1 MRELTIYRRLFY
13 NADCYTKGTKQKNT
27 GVQVHSTGANNPYL
41 HRYVGPDDGR
51 IGPNKYN
58 NTHNRPGLSVCASA
72 YVGKMADGTVAVYQA
87 LPWDNRCWLS
97 GNADK
102 GNANRLGYAGFEI
115 CEDNLKDEAYFRKAV
130 MEVSVNLTAHLCTL
144 FGVGIDQVRDHAE
157 LHAMGIASNHGD
169 ITKWLKMYGLKM
181 DDYRAEVLAALNEGV
196 RVTYVDCDTNPAPET
211 PSEPETALYTATV
224 TSTGTY
230 LNLRRSKSKSSDSL
244 KKLYRGAAVEV
255 LDDADPFWW
264 KVRSENVTGYA
275 MAVDTDTGA
284 RWLTKPDEKPAS
296 FTVVIP
302 GLDAATATV
311 LLETYPGAYSMDS

>member
-1 MRELTIYRRLFY
+1 M
-13 NADCYTKGTKQKNT
+13 
-27 GVQVHSTGANNPYL
+27 
-41 HRYVGPDDGR
+41 
-51 IGPNKYN
+51 
-58 NTHNRPGLSVCASA
+58 
-72 YVGKMADGTVAVYQA
+72 
-87 LPWDNRCWLS
+87 
-97 GNADK
+97 
-102 GNANRLGYAGFEI
+102 
-115 CEDNLKDEAYFRKAV
+115 
-130 MEVSVNLTAHLCTL
+130 
-144 FGVGIDQVRDHAE
+144 
-157 LHAMGIASNHGD
+157 HAMGIASNHGD

-181 DDYRAEVLAALNEGV
+181 DDYRAEVLAALNEGM

>member
-1 MRELTIYRRLFY
+1 MRQLTIYRRYFY
-13 NADCYTKGTKQKNT
+13 NADCYTKGTRQNNT

-72 YVGKMADGTVAVYQA
+72 YIGKMADGTVAVYQA

-144 FGVGIDQVRDHAE
+144 FGVGIDRVRDHSE

-169 ITKWLKMYGLKM
+169 ITKWLKVYGLTM
-181 DDYRAEVLAALNEGV
+181 DDYRAEVLAVLNEGLH
-196 RVTYVDCDTNPAPET
+196 VTYIDCDTDVATET
-211 PSEPETALYTATV
+211 QSAPETALCPATV

-230 LNLRRSKSKSSDSL
+230 LNLRRAKSKSSDSL
-244 KKLYRGAAVEV
+244 KKLYRGTVVEV
-255 LDDADPFWW
+255 LDDADPVWW
-264 KVRSENVTGYA
+264 KVRSENMTGYA

-284 RWLTKPDEKPAS
+284 RWLTKPEEKPAS

-311 LLETYPGAYSMDS
+311 LLETYPGAYSLDS